1 MGKSRASTEGDSE
14 GKVISALRASGS
26 DSASVDDLVGS
37 SQLDSREEA
46 QTVLRK
52 LVNQGKV
59 SQTPDWEYKLATRL
73 R

>member
-1 MGKSRASTEGDSE
+1 MSNAQTSVDADESE
-14 GKVISALRASGS
+14 VIEALKARGS
-26 DSASVDDLVGS
+26 DSASVDYLVTHS
-37 SQLDSREEA
+37 EINSREQA
-46 QTVLRK
+46 QVALRK